1 MTEPDLR
8 RPKLPRGVRLKHD
21 ETRQTWLLLAP
32 ERVVRAN
39 PIAVEILKLCDGERT
54 IRTIVDEL
62 ADAFKAE
69 RQRVEADVVK
79 LLDDLALK
87 RMVDL

>member
-62 ADAFKAE
+62 ALAFKAQ
-69 RQRVEADVVK
+69 RPRVEADVVK